1 MGDAVTGLNAVMV
14 EAALAG
20 MEDKLVQLITLGYS
34 VKVKGLGTF
43 SRMMALSYIDK
54 HHSMS
59 VAEYMKITGLSRTP
73 ATEELRAFR
82 ADASSGIGVKGRGS
96 HILYV
101 RKNADVEV

>member
-1 MGDAVTGLNAVMV
+1 
-14 EAALAG
+14 
-20 MEDKLVQLITLGYS
+20 
-34 VKVKGLGTF
+34 
-43 SRMMALSYIDK
+43 
-54 HHSMS
+54 MS
-59 VAEYMKITGLSRTP
+59 VAEYIKITGLSRTP